1 MCSAILSWPEP
12 APSLAASLPPPSDC
26 TARPEK
32 KQKTKVKFSPI
43 LSPPPFVVTITSV
56 CWLLMQVEE
65 KSKAGGGHT
74 GDKKMYIGP

>member
-26 TARPEK
+26 TAHPEK
-32 KQKTKVKFSPI
+32 KQKTKVKFSSI
-43 LSPPPFVVTITSV
+43 LRPPPFVVTITSV

-65 KSKAGGGHT
+65 KSKAGDTRGT
-74 GDKKMYIGP
+74 KKVFLFL